1 MSVPKPL
8 VRAGLRFVRPMMHS
22 SKVSLGTKRTLAD
35 SIAGGAIA
43 PDGAIYDFDVIA
55 GMPVQVVT
63 VEGAGP
69 TSGRATMVY
78 LHGGGHVV
86 GSAQA
91 YRAFAA
97 NLAKS
102 SGMDI
107 ILPEYP
113 LAPESPYPAALDSM
127 VALYRAL
134 PAYGVDLSTVVL
146 AGDDAGA
153 GLALAVAMEIRDQG
167 LPMPAAIG
175 MISPWLDL
183 SLDLERKRPSAGD
196 PWFTPALAT
205 RWARPYVAGANPKL
219 PGISPLHGDFDELP
233 PIVIHYCG
241 LDPLHTDAEAFVA
254 KASEMEAGPR
264 VIASEF
270 PTMWQSFHLQ
280 VGRLEAAD
288 SAVAEFGTSLAEL
301 AAAPRA
307 SRPGVVPI
315 NRPVAGRGGRRLT
328 LVKPVA
334 DLETPSAQA

>member
-1 MSVPKPL
+1 
-8 VRAGLRFVRPMMHS
+8 MMHS
-22 SKVSLGTKRTLAD
+22 SKVSLGTKRSLAD

-55 GMPVQVVT
+55 GLPVQFVT
-63 VEGAGP
+63 VMGSGP
-69 TSGRATMVY
+69 ATGRSTMIY

-91 YRAFAA
+91 YRAFVA
-97 NLAKS
+97 NLAKT

-107 ILPEYP
+107 IVPEYP
-113 LAPESPYPAALDSM
+113 LAPESPYPAALDAM
-127 VALYRAL
+127 VDLYRAL
-134 PAYGVDLSTVVL
+134 PAYGVDPANVVI

-153 GLALAVAMEIRDQG
+153 GLALALAMEIRDRS

-183 SLDLERKRPSAGD
+183 VADLERTRPSAGD

-205 RWARPYVAGANPKL
+205 RWARPYVAGANPQL
-219 PGISPLHGDFDELP
+219 PGISPLYGNFDELP
-233 PIVIHYCG
+233 PIVVHYCG

-254 KASEMEAGPR
+254 KASEMEDGPR
-264 VIASEF
+264 VIAREF
-270 PTMWQSFHLQ
+270 ENMWQSFHLQ

-288 SAVAEFGTSLAEL
+288 QAVEEFGTALAEL
-301 AAAPRA
+301 AAAPRVQRA
-307 SRPGVVPI
+307 GAVSSI

-328 LVKPVA
+328 LVKPIA
-334 DLETPSAQA
+334 DEEIPSAQA